1 MTYEEIIKWHE
12 VVKRPLTDEE
22 IKEYTETCG
31 YIPEY
36 MLECPLPDDGQEI
49 LIATKWGVATDIC
62 CYDAGYYYDDGYYLE
77 NRGDWDDVIAWAK
90 IPKYKVVE

>member
-22 IKEYTETCG
+22 KEEYSEIYV

-36 MLECPLPDDGQEI
+36 MLEYPLPDDGQEI
-49 LIATKWGVATDIC
+49 LTVTKCGDVDIDIC
-62 CYDAGYYYDDGYYLE
+62 CYDGVYTLE
-77 NRGDWDDVIAWAK
+77 NRGDWDDVIAWAEM
-90 IPKYKVVE
+90 PKYKAGEKE